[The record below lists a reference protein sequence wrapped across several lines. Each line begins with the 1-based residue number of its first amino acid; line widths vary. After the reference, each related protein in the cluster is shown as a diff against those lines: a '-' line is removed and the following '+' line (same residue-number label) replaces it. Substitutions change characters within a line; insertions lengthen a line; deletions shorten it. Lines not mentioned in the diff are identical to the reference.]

1 LQGCEKSFKFPETT
15 TFLDTSIEIRFGGLS
30 SVVDDHLAVHYSFP
44 LLPPDLSAVVTYM
57 EIYLPDIP
65 DDVPVTRAEL
75 SFFSNDR
82 HG

>member
-30 SVVDDHLAVHYSFP
+30 SVVDDHLAVHYSIS
-44 LLPPDLSAVVTYM
+44 LLSPDLSAVVADM

-65 DDVPVTRAEL
+65 DDIPVARAEL
-75 SFFSNDR
+75 SFFPDDR
-82 HG
+82 YR